1 MRSKL
6 FVPGARP
13 DLFAKAWAGA
23 ADAVSF
29 DLEDAVAE
37 DRKAAARADVAAFL
51 AGRSSIAGGK
61 LAIVRVNAVDSA
73 HFAADMQALA
83 PVRPDL
89 INLPK
94 IESPEQVQAVGAAL
108 DRLEGGPDGPRGLRR
123 AAAIAA
129 AHPRVAGLQLG
140 LGDLFEPHGVG
151 RDGANVHAV
160 MFDLAMAAA
169 EAGVFACDGAWP
181 ALDDDAGFERE
192 ARMAQRLGFV
202 GKSCIHPR
210 QVPLANAVF
219 AIDPD
224 ELARARDV
232 VAAAD
237 AAGLRGGRAH
247 ERCALPAASPQPRRG
262 GRPQRRSRRR
272 GPLTACRPSP
282 SNAPTLACC
291 SCFRQVPDD
300 APSAS

>member
-94 IESPEQVQAVGAAL
+94 IESPEQVQAVGAL
-108 DRLEGGPDGPRGLRR
+108 LERLEGGTDGPRAPRLLLNIETPRGLRR

-140 LGDLFEPHGVG
+140 LGDLFEPYGVG

-237 AAGLRGGRAH
+237 AAGRESRAVFAVAGRMI
-247 ERCALPAASPQPRRG
+247 
-262 GRPQRRSRRR
+262 
-272 GPLTACRPSP
+272 
-282 SNAPTLACC
+282 
-291 SCFRQVPDD
+291 D
-300 APSAS
+300 APYLQRARNLVEAAARSGDPAGA

>member
-61 LAIVRVNAVDSA
+61 LAIVRVNAVGSA

-94 IESPEQVQAVGAAL
+94 IESPEQVQAVGAL
-108 DRLEGGPDGPRGLRR
+108 LERLEGGTDGQRAPRLLLNIETPRGLRR

-140 LGDLFEPHGVG
+140 LGDLFEPYGVG

-237 AAGLRGGRAH
+237 AAGRESRAVFAVAGRMI
-247 ERCALPAASPQPRRG
+247 
-262 GRPQRRSRRR
+262 
-272 GPLTACRPSP
+272 
-282 SNAPTLACC
+282 
-291 SCFRQVPDD
+291 D
-300 APSAS
+300 APYLQRARNLVEAAARSGDPADAGR

>member
-94 IESPEQVQAVGAAL
+94 IESPEQVQAVGAL
-108 DRLEGGPDGPRGLRR
+108 LERLEGGTDGQRAPRLLLNIETPRGLRR

-140 LGDLFEPHGVG
+140 LGDLFEPYGVG

-237 AAGLRGGRAH
+237 AAGRESRAVFAVAGRMI
-247 ERCALPAASPQPRRG
+247 
-262 GRPQRRSRRR
+262 
-272 GPLTACRPSP
+272 
-282 SNAPTLACC
+282 
-291 SCFRQVPDD
+291 D
-300 APSAS
+300 APYLQRARNLVEAAARSGDPAGAGR

>member
-51 AGRSSIAGGK
+51 AGRSDIAGGK

-94 IESPEQVQAVGAAL
+94 IESPEQVQAVGAL
-108 DRLEGGPDGPRGLRR
+108 LERLEGGTDGPRAPRLLLNIETPRGLRR

-140 LGDLFEPHGVG
+140 LGDLFEPYGVG

-237 AAGLRGGRAH
+237 AAGRESRAVFAVAGRMIDAPYLQRARNLV
-247 ERCALPAASPQPRRG
+247 EAAARRG
-262 GRPQRRSRRR
+262 DSAGAGR
-272 GPLTACRPSP
+272 
-282 SNAPTLACC
+282 
-291 SCFRQVPDD
+291 
-300 APSAS
+300 

>member
-94 IESPEQVQAVGAAL
+94 IESPEQVQAVGAL
-108 DRLEGGPDGPRGLRR
+108 LERLEGGTDGPRAPRLLLNIETPRGLRR

-140 LGDLFEPHGVG
+140 LGDLFEPYGVG

-181 ALDDDAGFERE
+181 ALDDEAGFERE

-237 AAGLRGGRAH
+237 AAGRESRAVFAVAGRMI
-247 ERCALPAASPQPRRG
+247 
-262 GRPQRRSRRR
+262 
-272 GPLTACRPSP
+272 
-282 SNAPTLACC
+282 
-291 SCFRQVPDD
+291 D
-300 APSAS
+300 APYLQRARNLVEAAARSGDPAGAGR

>member
-94 IESPEQVQAVGAAL
+94 IESPEQVQAVGAL
-108 DRLEGGPDGPRGLRR
+108 LERLEGGTDGPRAPRLLLNIETPRGLRR

-140 LGDLFEPHGVG
+140 LGDLFEPYGVG

-237 AAGLRGGRAH
+237 AAGRESRAVFAVAGRMI
-247 ERCALPAASPQPRRG
+247 
-262 GRPQRRSRRR
+262 
-272 GPLTACRPSP
+272 
-282 SNAPTLACC
+282 
-291 SCFRQVPDD
+291 D
-300 APSAS
+300 APYLQRARNLVEAAARSGDPAGAGR

>member
-94 IESPEQVQAVGAAL
+94 IESPEQVQAVGAL
-108 DRLEGGPDGPRGLRR
+108 LERLEGGTDGPRAPRLLLNIETPRGLRR

-237 AAGLRGGRAH
+237 AAGRESRAVFAVAGRMI
-247 ERCALPAASPQPRRG
+247 
-262 GRPQRRSRRR
+262 
-272 GPLTACRPSP
+272 
-282 SNAPTLACC
+282 
-291 SCFRQVPDD
+291 D
-300 APSAS
+300 APYLQRARNLVEAAARSGDPADAGR

>member
-94 IESPEQVQAVGAAL
+94 IESPEQVQAVGAL
-108 DRLEGGPDGPRGLRR
+108 LERLEGGTDGPRAPRLLLNIETPRGLRR

-140 LGDLFEPHGVG
+140 LGDLFEPYGVG

-237 AAGLRGGRAH
+237 AAGRESRAVFAVAGRMIDAPYLQRARNLV
-247 ERCALPAASPQPRRG
+247 EAAA
-262 GRPQRRSRRR
+262 RSRDPAGAGR
-272 GPLTACRPSP
+272 
-282 SNAPTLACC
+282 
-291 SCFRQVPDD
+291 
-300 APSAS
+300 

>member
-51 AGRSSIAGGK
+51 AGRSPIAGGK

-94 IESPEQVQAVGAAL
+94 IESPEQVQAVGAL
-108 DRLEGGPDGPRGLRR
+108 LERLEGGTDGPRAPRLLLNIETPRGLRR

-140 LGDLFEPHGVG
+140 LGDLFEPYGVG

-237 AAGLRGGRAH
+237 AAGRESRAVFAVAGRMIDAPYLQRARNLV
-247 ERCALPAASPQPRRG
+247 EAAARRG
-262 GRPQRRSRRR
+262 DSAGAGR
-272 GPLTACRPSP
+272 
-282 SNAPTLACC
+282 
-291 SCFRQVPDD
+291 
-300 APSAS
+300 